1 MVEGDANESL
11 LLPEGSRLLHIGPPK
26 TGTSAIQSAARA
38 ALPQLREHGVHYPN
52 FGRGHGKAIAS
63 FLDIQNLT
71 LTGSEVEPGATPD
84 QALRAPSRA
93 AWSALM
99 ADVAR
104 EPSRRVLISH
114 EVTSQ
119 ASDVQAKELIQEL
132 GYGVTHVVITLRPL
146 AELLASR
153 WSQNL
158 KYGESRTLE
167 DWLSDL
173 FDELQETPV
182 RLAGPLDHA
191 GLVER
196 WANAAGPENVTVV
209 LVSKEDRGL
218 ATAAF
223 ESLLRLPGGTL
234 AEAGTDGPLVNRS
247 MSAPEAEAIRRINEL
262 SYDAETTSW
271 PMYRHVMWRGGI
283 NRLLGSRSPDTT
295 EPRVLLPA
303 WAAERAVT
311 AGTAHAAE
319 IEGSGVRIVGDL
331 KALSAK
337 PGVPQAIPETSAES
351 AADIAV
357 QLMSGALDGASRY
370 ESGLLRRIR
379 RTQARADL
387 EVAKRRKV
395 QRRVR
400 RLRRRTIRDQ
410 VEAMPAAQRPR
421 SAARSY
427 TTRDLVR
434 ALGMRVKH
442 KVRTGKSMKLK

>member
-1 MVEGDANESL
+1 
-11 LLPEGSRLLHIGPPK
+11 
-26 TGTSAIQSAARA
+26 
-38 ALPQLREHGVHYPN
+38 
-52 FGRGHGKAIAS
+52 
-63 FLDIQNLT
+63 
-71 LTGSEVEPGATPD
+71 
-84 QALRAPSRA
+84 
-93 AWSALM
+93 
-99 ADVAR
+99 
-104 EPSRRVLISH
+104 
-114 EVTSQ
+114 
-119 ASDVQAKELIQEL
+119 
-132 GYGVTHVVITLRPL
+132 
-146 AELLASR
+146 
-153 WSQNL
+153 
-158 KYGESRTLE
+158 
-167 DWLSDL
+167 
-173 FDELQETPV
+173 
-182 RLAGPLDHA
+182 
-191 GLVER
+191 
-196 WANAAGPENVTVV
+196 
-209 LVSKEDRGL
+209 
-218 ATAAF
+218 
-223 ESLLRLPGGTL
+223 
-234 AEAGTDGPLVNRS
+234 

-351 AADIAV
+351 AADIPV